1 MEYKGRKIMEFA
13 KIGLQPILALATGMI
28 LAIVIPVGIA
38 IIWIVKKKEPFT
50 SVLAGAGT
58 FLLFALLL
66 EKPIQNVLIFPVQM
80 GFTEH
85 SLSRYINARPILLS
99 VITALFAGV
108 FEEVGRFVAY
118 RTVLKNRTNRE
129 TSISHGIGHGGIE
142 VVVILGLT
150 YMTYLSYAFMINT
163 GTFGMVVDQ
172 VRQQVPDQV
181 DAIIK
186 LAGQIAELNFTGVLP
201 AFAER
206 AFAVLYHIGAS
217 IIVFYAARD
226 RKKRWLLLLA
236 IIIHTLLDLVAAL
249 TLFKVIVI
257 SNIALEAIVFATGL
271 LTFCGA
277 YFFLYKKDS

>member
-1 MEYKGRKIMEFA
+1 MEFA
-13 KIGLQPILALATGMI
+13 KVGTQPILALVTGMI
-28 LAIVIPVGIA
+28 LAFAIPIGIA
-38 IIWIVKKKEPFT
+38 IIWIIKKKEPFT

-66 EKPIQNVLIFPVQM
+66 EKPIQNALVFPVQM
-80 GFTEH
+80 GFSEH
-85 SLSRYINARPILLS
+85 SLSRYINARPVLLS
-99 VITALFAGV
+99 VITAMFAGV
-108 FEEVGRFVAY
+108 FEEVGRFAAY

-172 VRQQVPDQV
+172 VRQQAPDQV
-181 DAIIK
+181 DTIIK
-186 LAGQIAELNFTGVLP
+186 LAGQISELTFTAVLP

-226 RKKRWLLLLA
+226 RKKRWLLPLA
-236 IIIHTLLDLVAAL
+236 IILHTLLDLVAAL
-249 TLFKVIVI
+249 ALFKVIVM
-257 SNIALEAIVFATGL
+257 SNMALEAVVFATGL

-277 YFFLYKKDS
+277 YFLLYKKDLIKGENE

>member
-1 MEYKGRKIMEFA
+1 MEFA
-13 KIGLQPILALATGMI
+13 KIGLQPILALSTGMI

-172 VRQQVPDQV
+172 VRQQAPDQV

-186 LAGQIAELNFTGVLP
+186 LAGQISELTFTDVLP

-236 IIIHTLLDLVAAL
+236 IMIHTLLDLVAAL
-249 TLFKVIVI
+249 TIFKVIVI
-257 SNIALEAIVFATGL
+257 SNIALEAIVFAAGL

>member
-1 MEYKGRKIMEFA
+1 MEFA
-13 KIGLQPILALATGMI
+13 KIGLQPILALSTGMI

-108 FEEVGRFVAY
+108 FEEAGRFVAY

-172 VRQQVPDQV
+172 VRQQAPDQV

-186 LAGQIAELNFTGVLP
+186 LAGQISELTFTDVLP

-236 IIIHTLLDLVAAL
+236 IMIHTLLDLVAAL
-249 TLFKVIVI
+249 TIFKVIVI
-257 SNIALEAIVFATGL
+257 SNIALEAIVFAAGL